1 MELLK
6 KLNRL
11 LFPRSEEYEKLGAKK
26 ALALGFQHAFA
37 MSCATILVPLLTGL
51 DVGVALFCAG
61 CGTLIFHLCT
71 GGRMP
76 TFLGSSFAFIS
87 ALCGVIGNA
96 NFGATYDEQVSAAMG
111 GIIVAGAFY
120 LLLSIIIRLCGKG
133 LIDKLFPPVVR
144 GVGITLIGLNLASS
158 AINNIQTQY
167 GPDGQALPIFG
178 EGYDMPT
185 YVWAWVLA
193 AIVCLTA
200 VVLSLLFNS
209 IAGYAFARLRF
220 RGARVM
226 FLLLM
231 VGLMMPPQVTMLPT
245 FLIMA
250 KFPLA
255 GGNNLLGAGGTGLIN
270 TYAGLVIPLVSGS
283 YGVFLCKQFYENFPR
298 SLDEA
303 AEIDGA
309 NKWRTY
315 FTIYLPNSKAILAT
329 LGLLKA
335 VSVWNDYM
343 WPLIMT
349 NSENMRTVQLA
360 LTMFK
365 TDSGIMWN
373 QMMAGSVLVALP
385 MFVLFL
391 CAQKY
396 FIQGIVTSGLK

>member
-1 MELLK
+1 MK
-6 KLNRL
+6 KDKKNHVIWIMAMSIASLVM
-11 LFPRSEEYEKLGAKK
+11 LFPIIMMFMTSFKTMAEIQSPVFHLLPERFSLDNYRD
-26 ALALGFQHAFA
+26 A
-37 MSCATILVPLLTGL
+37 MSTGEWTVYFKNSLV
-51 DVGVALFCAG
+51 
-61 CGTLIFHLCT
+61 
-71 GGRMP
+71 
-76 TFLGSSFAFIS
+76 
-87 ALCGVIGNA
+87 
-96 NFGATYDEQVSAAMG
+96 
-111 GIIVAGAFY
+111 
-120 LLLSIIIRLCGKG
+120 
-133 LIDKLFPPVVR
+133 
-144 GVGITLIGLNLASS
+144 IT
-158 AINNIQTQY
+158 
-167 GPDGQALPIFG
+167 
-178 EGYDMPT
+178 
-185 YVWAWVLA
+185 
-193 AIVCLTA
+193 LTA

-255 GGNNLLGAGGTGLIN
+255 GGNNLLGTGGTGLIN

>member
-1 MELLK
+1 MK
-6 KLNRL
+6 KD
-11 LFPRSEEYEKLGAKK
+11 KK
-26 ALALGFQHAFA
+26 NHVIWIMA
-37 MSCATILVPLLTGL
+37 MSIASLVM
-51 DVGVALFCAG
+51 
-61 CGTLIFHLCT
+61 LIPIIMMFMTSFKTMAEIQSPVFHLLPERFSLDNYRDAMST
-71 GGRMP
+71 GEW
-76 TFLGSSFAFIS
+76 TVYFKNSL
-87 ALCGVIGNA
+87 VI
-96 NFGATYDEQVSAAMG
+96 T
-111 GIIVAGAFY
+111 
-120 LLLSIIIRLCGKG
+120 
-133 LIDKLFPPVVR
+133 
-144 GVGITLIGLNLASS
+144 
-158 AINNIQTQY
+158 
-167 GPDGQALPIFG
+167 
-178 EGYDMPT
+178 
-185 YVWAWVLA
+185 
-193 AIVCLTA
+193 LTA

-255 GGNNLLGAGGTGLIN
+255 GGNNLLGTGGTGLIN

-391 CAQKY
+391 SAQKY

>member
-1 MELLK
+1 MK
-6 KLNRL
+6 KD
-11 LFPRSEEYEKLGAKK
+11 KK
-26 ALALGFQHAFA
+26 NHVIWIMA
-37 MSCATILVPLLTGL
+37 MSIASLVM
-51 DVGVALFCAG
+51 
-61 CGTLIFHLCT
+61 LIPIIMMFMTSFKTMAEIQSPVFHLLPERFSLDNYRDAMST
-71 GGRMP
+71 GEW
-76 TFLGSSFAFIS
+76 TVYFKNSL
-87 ALCGVIGNA
+87 VI
-96 NFGATYDEQVSAAMG
+96 T
-111 GIIVAGAFY
+111 
-120 LLLSIIIRLCGKG
+120 
-133 LIDKLFPPVVR
+133 
-144 GVGITLIGLNLASS
+144 
-158 AINNIQTQY
+158 
-167 GPDGQALPIFG
+167 
-178 EGYDMPT
+178 
-185 YVWAWVLA
+185 
-193 AIVCLTA
+193 LTA

-385 MFVLFL
+385 MFILFL

>member
-1 MELLK
+1 MK
-6 KLNRL
+6 KD
-11 LFPRSEEYEKLGAKK
+11 KK
-26 ALALGFQHAFA
+26 NHVIWIMA
-37 MSCATILVPLLTGL
+37 MSIASLVM
-51 DVGVALFCAG
+51 
-61 CGTLIFHLCT
+61 LIPIIMMFMTSFKTMAEIQSPVFHLLPERFSLDNYRDAMST
-71 GGRMP
+71 GEW
-76 TFLGSSFAFIS
+76 TVYFKNSL
-87 ALCGVIGNA
+87 VI
-96 NFGATYDEQVSAAMG
+96 T
-111 GIIVAGAFY
+111 
-120 LLLSIIIRLCGKG
+120 
-133 LIDKLFPPVVR
+133 
-144 GVGITLIGLNLASS
+144 
-158 AINNIQTQY
+158 
-167 GPDGQALPIFG
+167 
-178 EGYDMPT
+178 
-185 YVWAWVLA
+185 
-193 AIVCLTA
+193 LTA

-255 GGNNLLGAGGTGLIN
+255 GGNNLLGTGGTGLIN

-391 CAQKY
+391 CAQRY

>member
-1 MELLK
+1 MK
-6 KLNRL
+6 K
-11 LFPRSEEYEKLGAKK
+11 EKRNHLIWII
-26 ALALGFQHAFA
+26 A
-37 MSCATILVPLLTGL
+37 MSIASLVM
-51 DVGVALFCAG
+51 
-61 CGTLIFHLCT
+61 LIPIIMMFTTSFKTMAVIQSPVFHLLPERFSLDNYRDAMST
-71 GGRMP
+71 GEW
-76 TFLGSSFAFIS
+76 TVYFKNSL
-87 ALCGVIGNA
+87 VI
-96 NFGATYDEQVSAAMG
+96 T
-111 GIIVAGAFY
+111 
-120 LLLSIIIRLCGKG
+120 
-133 LIDKLFPPVVR
+133 
-144 GVGITLIGLNLASS
+144 
-158 AINNIQTQY
+158 
-167 GPDGQALPIFG
+167 
-178 EGYDMPT
+178 
-185 YVWAWVLA
+185 
-193 AIVCLTA
+193 LTA

-220 RGARVM
+220 RGAKVM

-255 GGNNLLGAGGTGLIN
+255 GGNNLLGSGGTGLIN

>member
-1 MELLK
+1 MK
-6 KLNRL
+6 KD
-11 LFPRSEEYEKLGAKK
+11 KK
-26 ALALGFQHAFA
+26 NHVIWIMA
-37 MSCATILVPLLTGL
+37 MSIASLVM
-51 DVGVALFCAG
+51 
-61 CGTLIFHLCT
+61 LIPIIMMFMTSFKTMAEIQSPVFHLLPERFSLDNYRDAMST
-71 GGRMP
+71 GEW
-76 TFLGSSFAFIS
+76 TVYFKNSL
-87 ALCGVIGNA
+87 VI
-96 NFGATYDEQVSAAMG
+96 T
-111 GIIVAGAFY
+111 
-120 LLLSIIIRLCGKG
+120 
-133 LIDKLFPPVVR
+133 
-144 GVGITLIGLNLASS
+144 
-158 AINNIQTQY
+158 
-167 GPDGQALPIFG
+167 
-178 EGYDMPT
+178 
-185 YVWAWVLA
+185 
-193 AIVCLTA
+193 LTA

>member
-1 MELLK
+1 MK
-6 KLNRL
+6 KD
-11 LFPRSEEYEKLGAKK
+11 KK
-26 ALALGFQHAFA
+26 NHVIWIMA
-37 MSCATILVPLLTGL
+37 MSIASLVM
-51 DVGVALFCAG
+51 
-61 CGTLIFHLCT
+61 LIPIIMMFMTSFKTMAEIQSPVFHLLPERFSLDNYRDAMST
-71 GGRMP
+71 GEWIVY
-76 TFLGSSFAFIS
+76 FKNSL
-87 ALCGVIGNA
+87 VI
-96 NFGATYDEQVSAAMG
+96 T
-111 GIIVAGAFY
+111 
-120 LLLSIIIRLCGKG
+120 
-133 LIDKLFPPVVR
+133 
-144 GVGITLIGLNLASS
+144 
-158 AINNIQTQY
+158 
-167 GPDGQALPIFG
+167 
-178 EGYDMPT
+178 
-185 YVWAWVLA
+185 
-193 AIVCLTA
+193 LTA

>member
-1 MELLK
+1 MK
-6 KLNRL
+6 KD
-11 LFPRSEEYEKLGAKK
+11 KK
-26 ALALGFQHAFA
+26 NHVIWIMA
-37 MSCATILVPLLTGL
+37 MSIASLVM
-51 DVGVALFCAG
+51 
-61 CGTLIFHLCT
+61 LIPIIMMFMTSFKTMAEIQSPVFHLLPERFSLDNYRDAMST
-71 GGRMP
+71 GEW
-76 TFLGSSFAFIS
+76 TVYFKNSL
-87 ALCGVIGNA
+87 VI
-96 NFGATYDEQVSAAMG
+96 T
-111 GIIVAGAFY
+111 
-120 LLLSIIIRLCGKG
+120 
-133 LIDKLFPPVVR
+133 
-144 GVGITLIGLNLASS
+144 
-158 AINNIQTQY
+158 
-167 GPDGQALPIFG
+167 
-178 EGYDMPT
+178 
-185 YVWAWVLA
+185 
-193 AIVCLTA
+193 LTA

-255 GGNNLLGAGGTGLIN
+255 GGNNLLGTGGTGLIN

-298 SLDEA
+298 SLDEEA
-303 AEIDGA
+303 KIDGA

>member
-1 MELLK
+1 MK
-6 KLNRL
+6 KD
-11 LFPRSEEYEKLGAKK
+11 KK
-26 ALALGFQHAFA
+26 NHVIWIMA
-37 MSCATILVPLLTGL
+37 MSIASLVM
-51 DVGVALFCAG
+51 
-61 CGTLIFHLCT
+61 LIPIIMMFMTSFKTMAEIQSPVFHLLPERFSLDNYRDAMST
-71 GGRMP
+71 GEW
-76 TFLGSSFAFIS
+76 TVYFKNSL
-87 ALCGVIGNA
+87 VI
-96 NFGATYDEQVSAAMG
+96 T
-111 GIIVAGAFY
+111 
-120 LLLSIIIRLCGKG
+120 
-133 LIDKLFPPVVR
+133 
-144 GVGITLIGLNLASS
+144 
-158 AINNIQTQY
+158 
-167 GPDGQALPIFG
+167 
-178 EGYDMPT
+178 
-185 YVWAWVLA
+185 
-193 AIVCLTA
+193 LTA

-309 NKWRTY
+309 NKWRAY

>member
-1 MELLK
+1 MK
-6 KLNRL
+6 KD
-11 LFPRSEEYEKLGAKK
+11 KK
-26 ALALGFQHAFA
+26 NHVIWIMA
-37 MSCATILVPLLTGL
+37 MSIASLVM
-51 DVGVALFCAG
+51 
-61 CGTLIFHLCT
+61 LIPIIMMFMTSFKTMAEIQSPVFHLLPERFSLDNYRDAMST
-71 GGRMP
+71 GEW
-76 TFLGSSFAFIS
+76 TVYFKNSL
-87 ALCGVIGNA
+87 VI
-96 NFGATYDEQVSAAMG
+96 T
-111 GIIVAGAFY
+111 
-120 LLLSIIIRLCGKG
+120 
-133 LIDKLFPPVVR
+133 
-144 GVGITLIGLNLASS
+144 
-158 AINNIQTQY
+158 
-167 GPDGQALPIFG
+167 
-178 EGYDMPT
+178 
-185 YVWAWVLA
+185 
-193 AIVCLTA
+193 LTA

-250 KFPLA
+250 KFTLA
-255 GGNNLLGAGGTGLIN
+255 GGNNLLGTGGTGLIN